1 MPSREQRW
9 PVLFSSS
16 GFNMKSIPGLALW
29 LRADKGAVVTAGKV
43 QLWQDQSG
51 FGNDFVNAVSA
62 TSPLYNATKSN
73 MNNKPSV
80 QFVNGSSYYL
90 ANASFVQSGTSHTL
104 MVATSMDSLTAVQEI
119 LFSETGQLAFAHV
132 AATTGQMGYYD
143 GTAWRQAGAST
154 SATGAH
160 TLTFNLTG
168 GGSGLIYKDASLLA
182 TLTYSSKSLSAR
194 CGLGA
199 SYDGTAQYLNGH
211 ICELAYWNRSL
222 ASYEMDIVQAYYK
235 QKYGTP

>member
-1 MPSREQRW
+1 MPSRAQRI

-16 GFNMKSIPGLALW
+16 GFNLKSIPGLALW
-29 LRADKGAVVTAGKV
+29 LRADKGAVVSSGKV

-62 TSPLYNATKSN
+62 TSPLYNAFKATL
-73 MNNKPSV
+73 NNKPTV

-104 MVATSMDSLTAVQEI
+104 MVAYAPDSVTAVQEI

-143 GTAWRQAGAST
+143 GTAWRQAGVST
-154 SATGAH
+154 SPTGAH
-160 TLTFNLTG
+160 TVAFNLVG
-168 GGSGLIYKDASLLA
+168 GGSGYIYKDGTLLS
-182 TLTYSSKSLSAR
+182 TTTYTSKSLSAR

-199 SYDGTAQYLNGH
+199 SYDGTAQYLNAH
-211 ICELAYWNRSL
+211 IAELAYWNRSL
-222 ASYEMDIVQAYYK
+222 SAAEMDTVQAYYK
-235 QKYGTP
+235 LKYGTP